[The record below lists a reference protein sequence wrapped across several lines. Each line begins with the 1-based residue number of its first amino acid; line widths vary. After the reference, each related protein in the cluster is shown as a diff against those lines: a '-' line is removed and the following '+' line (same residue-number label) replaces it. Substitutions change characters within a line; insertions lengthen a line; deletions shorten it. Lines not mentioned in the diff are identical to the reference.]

1 MAMIKDLKKKDK
13 GELWKLY
20 GDMLISLRNFR
31 FGLAGSKSR
40 NVKEGRNLR
49 KDIARIKTELRS
61 RN

>member
-1 MAMIKDLKKKDK
+1 MIKEINKKSKDELEK
-13 GELWKLY
+13 IHGE
-20 GDMLISLRNFR
+20 MLILLRNFR

-40 NVKEGRNLR
+40 NTKEGKNLR